1 MEILQNQIDNWFVAQ
16 PGWIPYTGSP
26 LMSEEKFLKAKFT
39 SFVLKTKRGCF
50 PARNA
55 CLHDL
60 LTFLQCRGCSLVVVP
75 FGDELESSL
84 NGSTS
89 NLQDSNGRSFATSFS
104 AQSGAASPVFH
115 HSGSIQGLHNIHGSF
130 NVPNMPGTLASRNST
145 INSVPSGGVQQPTGN
160 LSSGRYASNS
170 LPVALSQISH
180 GSSHGHSGVANRGGI
195 SVVGSPGY
203 SSSTNG
209 VGGSI
214 PGILPTS
221 AAIANRSA
229 VPGLGVSPILG
240 NAGPRITSSMGNI
253 VGGGNIGRSI
263 SSGGGLSVPGIA
275 SRLNLA
281 ANSGSGSLNVQGP
294 NRLMSGVLQQGKIV
308 SVLLA
313 INGWDCDL
321 LPEFVLVGDESS
333 PQVISM
339 LGNSYPSAGGPLSQG
354 HVQTVNNLSS
364 MGMLNDMNSNENSPF
379 DINDFPQLTSRP
391 SSSGGPQ
398 GQLGSLRKQGLG
410 VSPIVQQNKS
420 SASKM
425 RIFQLYR
432 DLKLMHH
439 QISPSV
445 QSNKDRGPG
454 GNADYAMDLHQKEQF
469 HDNTVSM
476 MQSQHFSMG
485 RSAGFNLGGSYS
497 SHRPQ
502 QQQQH
507 APAVSSSGVSFSPVN
522 NQDLLHL
529 HGSDIFP
536 SSHSTY
542 HSQTSGPPGI
552 GLRPLNSPNTVS
564 GMGSYDQLIQQ
575 YQQHQNQSQFRLQ
588 QMSAVS
594 QAFRDQGMK
603 SMQATQAA
611 PDPFGLLGLLSV
623 IRMSDPDL
631 TSLALGIDLTTLGLN
646 LNSAENLHK
655 TFGSPWSDE
664 PAKGDPEFSV
674 PQCYYAKQPPALHQG
689 YFLKFQVE
697 TLFYIFY
704 SMPKDEAQ
712 LYAANE
718 LYNRGWFFHRE
729 HRLWFI
735 RVANMEPL
743 VKTNTYER
751 GSYLCFDP
759 NTWESVR
766 KDNFVLHYELLE
778 KKPPLPQH

>member
-1 MEILQNQIDNWFVAQ
+1 
-16 PGWIPYTGSP
+16 
-26 LMSEEKFLKAKFT
+26 MS
-39 SFVLKTKRGCF
+39 G
-50 PARNA
+50 
-55 CLHDL
+55 L
-60 LTFLQCRGCSLVVVP
+60 LN
-75 FGDELESSL
+75 SSL
-84 NGSTS
+84 NGSAS
-89 NLQDSNGRSFATSFS
+89 NLPDSTGRSFATSFS

-115 HSGSIQGLHNIHGSF
+115 HTGTIQGLHNLHGSF

-145 INSVPSGGVQQPTGN
+145 INNVPSSGVQQPTGS
-160 LSSGRYASNS
+160 LSSGRFASNN

-180 GSSHGHSGVANRGGI
+180 GSSHGHSGVTNRGGM
-195 SVVGSPGY
+195 SVVGSPGF
-203 SSSTNG
+203 SSSANG

-221 AAIANRSA
+221 AAIGNRSA

-253 VGGGNIGRSI
+253 VGGGNIGRSM
-263 SSGGGLSVPGIA
+263 SSGGGLSVPGLA
-275 SRLNLA
+275 SRLNMS
-281 ANSGSGSLNVQGP
+281 ANSASGNLSVQGP
-294 NRLMSGVLQQGKIV
+294 NRLMSGVLQQ
-308 SVLLA
+308 A
-313 INGWDCDL
+313 
-321 LPEFVLVGDESS
+321 S

-339 LGNSYPSAGGPLSQG
+339 LGNSYQTGGPLSQS
-354 HVQTVNNLSS
+354 HVQAVNNLNS
-364 MGMLNDMNSNENSPF
+364 MGMLNDVNSNDGSPF

-391 SSSGGPQ
+391 SSAGGPQ

-410 VSPIVQQNKS
+410 VSPIVQQNQEFSIQNEDFPALPGFK
-420 SASKM
+420 
-425 RIFQLYR
+425 
-432 DLKLMHH
+432 
-439 QISPSV
+439 
-445 QSNKDRGPG
+445 G
-454 GNADYAMDLHQKEQF
+454 GNADYAMDLHQKEQL

-497 SHRPQ
+497 LHRPQ

-507 APAVSSSGVSFSPVN
+507 APSVSSSGISFSAVN

-529 HGSDIFP
+529 HGSDMFQ
-536 SSHSTY
+536 SSHSNY

-575 YQQHQNQSQFRLQ
+575 YQQHQSQSQFRLQ
-588 QMSAVS
+588 QMSGVNQS
-594 QAFRDQGMK
+594 YRDQGVK
-603 SMQATQAA
+603 SMQAPQAA

-646 LNSAENLHK
+646 LNSTENLHK

-674 PQCYYAKQPPALHQG
+674 PQCYYAKQPPILNQS
-689 YFLKFQVE
+689 YFMKFPMD

-712 LYAANE
+712 LCAAYE
-718 LYNRGWFFHRE
+718 LYNRGWFYHRE
-729 HRLWFI
+729 LRLWFT
-735 RVANMEPL
+735 RVSNVEPL

-751 GSYLCFDP
+751 GSYICFDP
-759 NTWESVR
+759 NAWETIR
-766 KDNFVLHYELLE
+766 KDNFVVHYDMLE
-778 KKPPLPQH
+778 KRPALPQH

>member
-1 MEILQNQIDNWFVAQ
+1 
-16 PGWIPYTGSP
+16 
-26 LMSEEKFLKAKFT
+26 
-39 SFVLKTKRGCF
+39 
-50 PARNA
+50 
-55 CLHDL
+55 
-60 LTFLQCRGCSLVVVP
+60 
-75 FGDELESSL
+75 
-84 NGSTS
+84 
-89 NLQDSNGRSFATSFS
+89 
-104 AQSGAASPVFH
+104 
-115 HSGSIQGLHNIHGSF
+115 
-130 NVPNMPGTLASRNST
+130 MPGTLASRNST

-294 NRLMSGVLQQGKIV
+294 NRLMSGVLQQ
-308 SVLLA
+308 A
-313 INGWDCDL
+313 
-321 LPEFVLVGDESS
+321 S

-364 MGMLNDMNSNENSPF
+364 MGMLNDVNSNENSPF

-410 VSPIVQQNKS
+410 VSPIVQQNQEFSIQNEDFPALPGFK
-420 SASKM
+420 
-425 RIFQLYR
+425 
-432 DLKLMHH
+432 
-439 QISPSV
+439 
-445 QSNKDRGPG
+445 G

-766 KDNFVLHYELLE
+766 KDNFVLYYELLE